1 MKAQAGRGGKGGS
14 QRSITEKGN
23 AAVSAAK
30 SANKSQAGKKSLYN
44 ANGQLKERPKKRG
57 R

>member
-23 AAVSAAK
+23 ASVSAAK
-30 SANKSQAGKKSLYN
+30 STNKSQAGKKSLYN

>member
-23 AAVSAAK
+23 AAVSK
-30 SANKSQAGKKSLYN
+30 AGKKSLYN
-44 ANGQLKERPKKRG
+44 ANGQLKERPKKKG